1 MRLTMTTLGPNALSA
16 SSGEV
21 ALDEYERPNTLPM
34 GMISRVP
41 IVGVNRISKS
51 EPLLLDTGSGITT
64 CPQAYRSSLHSFAPQ
79 TLPLMTDATGHAV
92 SSTATRLVPYRSGNV
107 RACVAYQVTNV
118 DKTILSGDSVLE
130 GGRDILLTRNLG
142 CYLIPPEVT
151 EKLRWIIQEA
161 VASGST
167 TSVRRENGG
176 FWIDAEFDDEQRDP
190 EITIAQVT
198 NSSGTRPRAVE
209 VFEEAKPAA
218 EVELGP
224 GLPPA
229 PTGVDGG
236 GAMQPESDRADL
248 EMSDVPLRC
257 IVCRQQQRLGSLCV
271 CCGCQ
276 EFACLATCVLVC
288 RDSWDCIVT
297 LCHNCSN
304 GNLSIQQATALS
316 VVDQDSGAPWPTLVD
331 QKGPFAMY
339 ATSRVLSGLD
349 LDMRMMWIC
358 G

>member
-1 MRLTMTTLGPNALSA
+1 MNAMRLTMTTLGPNALSA

-21 ALDEYERPNTLPM
+21 TLDEYERPNTLPM

-224 GLPPA
+224 GLPPS

-276 EFACLATCVLVC
+276 EFACLRPGMQGQLGLHCCVVPQL
-288 RDSWDCIVT
+288 
-297 LCHNCSN
+297 
-304 GNLSIQQATALS
+304 
-316 VVDQDSGAPWPTLVD
+316 
-331 QKGPFAMY
+331 
-339 ATSRVLSGLD
+339 
-349 LDMRMMWIC
+349 
-358 G
+358 